1 MPGIL
6 VYYGE
11 TIPNVPLGPGFKD
24 RTWARRA
31 TARWFEE
38 KVPRDYPVD
47 AALARHLID
56 ALIEREFDIAASNRC
71 ARGTGRR
78 PCDRLRPRSV

>member
-11 TIPNVPLGPGFKD
+11 TIRNVPLGPDFKGPD
-24 RTWARRA
+24 WARRA

-47 AALARHLID
+47 
-56 ALIEREFDIAASNRC
+56 
-71 ARGTGRR
+71 TGWRAT
-78 PCDRLRPRSV
+78 